1 MFVGLVGATTGG
13 ATWERSN
20 STLYPGPGTS
30 ALDLGPAHQGPLLLN
45 QGRDGEDGWALY
57 FSEFAVGAE
66 YTART
71 GCGRERAVLHLAAVD
86 TDAEGWPV
94 VNRSRG
100 PTASLALRPPPGV
113 VARRSTAPWS
123 IALPEAMVIVSDH
136 LPVDQTSRS
145 AVSRPAQRPF

>member
-86 TDAEGWPV
+86 TDA
-94 VNRSRG
+94 
-100 PTASLALRPPPGV
+100 
-113 VARRSTAPWS
+113 
-123 IALPEAMVIVSDH
+123 
-136 LPVDQTSRS
+136 
-145 AVSRPAQRPF
+145 

>member
-30 ALDLGPAHQGPLLLN
+30 TLDLGPAHQGPLLLN

-94 VNRSRG
+94 IEAPWLVHCG
-100 PTASLALRPPPGV
+100 HGASLTSGEPLPRTDCFAGAASSP
-113 VARRSTAPWS
+113 RSGGAAFHCTVEHRAPRGHGDR
-123 IALPEAMVIVSDH
+123 E
-136 LPVDQTSRS
+136 
-145 AVSRPAQRPF
+145 